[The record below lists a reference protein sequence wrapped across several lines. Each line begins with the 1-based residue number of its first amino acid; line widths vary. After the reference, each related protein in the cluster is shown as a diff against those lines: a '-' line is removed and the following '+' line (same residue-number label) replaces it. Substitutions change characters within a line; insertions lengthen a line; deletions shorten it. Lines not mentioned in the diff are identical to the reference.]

1 MPPRAAGRWVGA
13 EGAGALNA
21 TSFGLRAGGG
31 PLREGPQ
38 PPAHPEWEGPWKTGG
53 RGSSRSPPG
62 ARLRGGTRT
71 RLARLAAA
79 RGPEARSWQRGGA
92 SRPQCPLRPP
102 PRQAAGMRGIR
113 VRRGTA
119 GHPRPSPAAAFPGCP
134 LTPLQPPPGGGR
146 RGRLR
151 CQAGQRACSPTT
163 APGHRH
169 RPPRLTGRK
178 RPPGRGGRE
187 AGDRACERHRGQDCS
202 AGRFLRS
209 ERCLLVLYSFQCP
222 QPSHE
227 VCIITPIL
235 QTGKLRLGRRMTCSR
250 SQD

>member
-1 MPPRAAGRWVGA
+1 MPPASGRGRGEA
-13 EGAGALNA
+13 PSAR
-21 TSFGLRAGGG
+21 GLSL
-31 PLREGPQ
+31 PLTRRG
-38 PPAHPEWEGPWKTGG
+38 GPWKTGG

-62 ARLRGGTRT
+62 ARLWGGTRT

-113 VRRGTA
+113 VRRGPA

-134 LTPLQPPPGGGR
+134 LTSLQPPPGGGR
-146 RGRLR
+146 RGRLC

-163 APGHRH
+163 VPGHRP

-187 AGDRACERHRGQDCS
+187 AGDSGCERHRGQGCS

-222 QPSHE
+222 QLSHE